1 MVCASAPDVFVV
13 VCCSFS
19 LVFERVAH
27 PHSSPR
33 RVDTVSAAMS
43 SFPIVPRAGGDRAL
57 ASSGGFS
64 MPSLDLGKISFAAM
78 GGSSEAL
85 HFPENDDAYDV
96 DSSDEDLDGMEAAVA
111 EFEERRRR
119 REALDQAA
127 AASRDAAEALERE
140 TRDAARAVANLRDQ
154 RRRFEAARAVS
165 AASPIASRAGPGRDA
180 IPSDDESEAL
190 AQLQARRARIDARI
204 DALLRDTDH
213 ARARIQTGGEPA
225 EAGVADEN
233 LARRAAAEVE
243 ATYVQPRWKQR
254 QEERWAA
261 EARAAVA
268 EMEAFDAA
276 ATRGVSKATSRA
288 SDLFAAARA
297 VHENDA
303 ETLRRLLASRAVSP
317 DAADERGDTLLS
329 LSCGLGRRGATKAL
343 LRAGA
348 DLNAKNAAGVAPV
361 ERCVEEGHFELAD
374 FLVKWAE
381 RHGVRMGDE

>member
-1 MVCASAPDVFVV
+1 M
-13 VCCSFS
+13 
-19 LVFERVAH
+19 
-27 PHSSPR
+27 
-33 RVDTVSAAMS
+33 
-43 SFPIVPRAGGDRAL
+43 
-57 ASSGGFS
+57 
-64 MPSLDLGKISFAAM
+64 
-78 GGSSEAL
+78 
-85 HFPENDDAYDV
+85 
-96 DSSDEDLDGMEAAVA
+96 
-111 EFEERRRR
+111 
-119 REALDQAA
+119 
-127 AASRDAAEALERE
+127 
-140 TRDAARAVANLRDQ
+140 
-154 RRRFEAARAVS
+154 
-165 AASPIASRAGPGRDA
+165 
-180 IPSDDESEAL
+180 
-190 AQLQARRARIDARI
+190 
-204 DALLRDTDH
+204 
-213 ARARIQTGGEPA
+213 
-225 EAGVADEN
+225 
-233 LARRAAAEVE
+233 E

-297 VHENDA
+297 VHENDT

-348 DLNAKNAAGVAPV
+348 NLNAKNAAGVAPV